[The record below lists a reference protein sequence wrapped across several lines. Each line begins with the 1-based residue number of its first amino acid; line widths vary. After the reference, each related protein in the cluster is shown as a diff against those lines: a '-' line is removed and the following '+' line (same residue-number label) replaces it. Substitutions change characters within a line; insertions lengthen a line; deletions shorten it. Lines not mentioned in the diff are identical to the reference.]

1 MFLHFLRYLF
11 YLLVE
16 SQYRVTDSESFCPI
30 WAKAGWCQ
38 KNSDLLQKCPHSC
51 QKYGYMGA
59 NSLDE
64 RYITVNFQNTSS
76 VRAPIFTEIVA
87 PPPPSAAISAHSDL
101 ESVRNAFSCLLKFE
115 RKPKAWVLSV
125 EQLAE
130 SWNKNNVNDEIPKKI
145 LTFLKRPSRRQQLM
159 WMR

>member
-1 MFLHFLRYLF
+1 M
-11 YLLVE
+11 
-16 SQYRVTDSESFCPI
+16 TDSESICPM

-76 VRAPIFTEIVA
+76 VRSPISTEIVD
-87 PPPPSAAISAHSDL
+87 PPPPSAAIRANSEL
-101 ESVRNAFSCLLKFE
+101 ESVGIAFSYLLRFK
-115 RKPKAWVLSV
+115 RKL
-125 EQLAE
+125 
-130 SWNKNNVNDEIPKKI
+130 
-145 LTFLKRPSRRQQLM
+145 R
-159 WMR
+159 